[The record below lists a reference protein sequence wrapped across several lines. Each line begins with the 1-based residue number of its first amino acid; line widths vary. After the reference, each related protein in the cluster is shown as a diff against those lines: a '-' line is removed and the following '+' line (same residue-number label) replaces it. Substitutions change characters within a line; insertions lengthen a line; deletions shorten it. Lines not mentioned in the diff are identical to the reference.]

1 MWCFPSA
8 LVRVNGEVAECL
20 ARYPDAKT
28 LYDAVGSPGASFLS
42 LPDSAETASL
52 VSAAA
57 LICARNASSLSV
69 GRFISNRKRCE
80 GSLNLDA
87 VTWAVPLGSIYQG
100 RVMHMSTDN
109 ICGTSCLIVGKGRV
123 KLVRAIS

>member
-1 MWCFPSA
+1 MFKRMWCFPSA
-8 LVRVNGEVAECL
+8 LVRVNGEVAAVRQQCL
-20 ARYPDAKT
+20 ATYPDAKT

-69 GRFISNRKRCE
+69 GHFISNRKRCE

-87 VTWAVPLGSIYQG
+87 ETWAS
-100 RVMHMSTDN
+100 R
-109 ICGTSCLIVGKGRV
+109 
-123 KLVRAIS
+123 